1 MSLLTPVA
9 ERLIP
14 ARLKSGNEEM
24 KSRTLCKAVEIVN
37 LYISCT
43 AEIHNLRNNL

>member
-14 ARLKSGNEEM
+14 ARLKSGNKEM
-24 KSRTLCKAVEIVN
+24 KSRTLCKAVEIVILRN

-43 AEIHNLRNNL
+43 AAQFVNS